1 MFNMIEA
8 IEQSTIY
15 VQKSE
20 TGVVFC
26 NRNQLSVVTQKHFEE
41 KRNCLD
47 SRLLKLSKFAK

>member
-20 TGVVFC
+20 AGVVFC
-26 NRNQLSVVTQKHFEE
+26 NRNQFGVVTQKHSEE
-41 KRNCLD
+41 KKNLFRFSFD
-47 SRLLKLSKFAK
+47 EVE